1 MSDSEDDKPLAAR
14 NIVAKQPAVAVKTES
29 ASTSP
34 NPLPAPNPQN
44 AIKRKAAQKAPVID
58 SDSEDDKPLLTRA
71 KPAARQ
77 GDHCSPMPTA
87 YTCTVCLQLYKQ
99 QALRV

>member
-1 MSDSEDDKPLAAR
+1 MPLAAR

-34 NPLPAPNPQN
+34 KPNPLPAPNPQN
-44 AIKRKAAQKAPVID
+44 VIKRKAAQKAPVID

-77 GDHCSPMPTA
+77 GDHCSPNA
-87 YTCTVCLQLYKQ
+87 CSIHLYGVSAALQATGAKGL
-99 QALRV
+99 A